1 MKIKIGTRK
10 SKLALW
16 QAEHVK
22 SLLEQ
27 AHIEAELIP
36 IETKGDKILNVSISK
51 IGSKGV
57 FTEELEAMLIEEEID
72 IAVHSAKDLQSI
84 LPESFEIIA
93 FSEREKEND
102 VLVTRNKDLKLTDRN
117 SAFRVGTSSTR
128 RVAALA
134 YHFPNI
140 VPVEIRGNLQTRIKK
155 MDDGL
160 CEALLLARA
169 GVVRMNYHEMINQTL
184 PLDLFTP
191 PVGQGSLAIESCVN
205 LEPAKKEAIRKLVNH
220 SETEM
225 IIKCERAYLRKLKG
239 GCSIPAFGN
248 AQVNGKEMILTAGLF
263 SLDGSKLLK
272 RSNAL
277 PIQQHEQLGEML
289 GTNILED
296 GGAEVLASINK
307 ELNK

>member
-22 SLLEQ
+22 SLLEKE
-27 AHIEAELIP
+27 HIEVELIP

-57 FTEELEAMLIEEEID
+57 FTEELENMLIEKEID
-72 IAVHSAKDLQSI
+72 IAVHSAKDLQSD
-84 LPESFEIIA
+84 LPDSFEIIA

-102 VLVTRNKDLKLTDRN
+102 VLVTRNKSLKLTDKN
-117 SAFRVGTSSTR
+117 SSFRVGTSSTR
-128 RVAALA
+128 RIAALA
-134 YHFPNI
+134 HHFSNI
-140 VPVEIRGNLQTRIKK
+140 TPVEIRGNLQTRIQK

-160 CEALLLARA
+160 CDALLLARA
-169 GVVRMNYHEMINQTL
+169 GVVRMNFHDMINQTL

-191 PVGQGSLAIESCVN
+191 PVGQGSLAVESCVN
-205 LEPAKKEAIRKLVNH
+205 LELEKKEAIRKLVNH
-220 SETEM
+220 SETEK

-248 AQVNGKEMILTAGLF
+248 AQLNGKDIVLTAGLF
-263 SLDGSKLLK
+263 SLDGSNILK
-272 RSNAL
+272 ESHGL
-277 PIQQHEQLGEML
+277 PAEQYEQLGEML
-289 GTNILED
+289 GTKILKD